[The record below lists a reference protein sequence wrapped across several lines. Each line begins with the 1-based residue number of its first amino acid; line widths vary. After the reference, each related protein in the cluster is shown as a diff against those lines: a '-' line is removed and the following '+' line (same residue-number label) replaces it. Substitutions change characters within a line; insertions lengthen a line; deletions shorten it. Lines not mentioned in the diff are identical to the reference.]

1 MGGVALQSSLPLAL
15 GAMVGVSVDLAPD
28 TRVSTQGEV
37 VRSDGMTLGLRFL
50 HLDPGTL
57 SALLARVARD
67 QRAPDT

>member
-1 MGGVALQSSLPLAL
+1 
-15 GAMVGVSVDLAPD
+15 
-28 TRVSTQGEV
+28 
-37 VRSDGMTLGLRFL
+37 MTLGLRFL